1 MFLPESRVNCRQHNF
16 VIRVVKVW
24 NNLPADVVCANSV
37 SVFVHKLKSVDFSQF
52 LIGKDFCIVPYLF
65 TATCKWFLPF
75 VGLSSRD
82 YYYLFI
88 VVFTDCIALLCFN
101 Y

>member
-1 MFLPESRVNCRQHNF
+1 VEKP
-16 VIRVVKVW
+16 
-24 NNLPADVVCANSV
+24 D
-37 SVFVHKLKSVDFSQF
+37 
-52 LIGKDFCIVPYLF
+52 LIVFCIVLYLF
-65 TATCKWFLPF
+65 TATRNWFLPF

-88 VVFTDCIALLCFN
+88 VVFTDHIALFCFN